1 MARLIHLNGPP
12 GIGKSTLARRYV
24 DEHAGVLNCDVD
36 VLRTLIGGWQ
46 ADFNAAGALI
56 RPAALAM
63 ISAYLG
69 QGRDVVFPQMLVDPG
84 ELAKFEA
91 CAHEVG
97 AQFVECMLMD
107 TQAAAVERFHR
118 RGQNGAHDPWH
129 AHVRTIVE
137 QLGGDELL
145 ARSYADLQALIDQRS
160 TVILVTS
167 VEDRN
172 RRHLSGI
179 RRGCGVT
186 CRVRA
191 NRTARSCR
199 AG

>member
-36 VLRTLIGGWQ
+36 VLRTLVGGWQ

-84 ELAKFEA
+84 EVARFEG
-91 CAHEVG
+91 CAHQVG

-118 RGQNGAHDPWH
+118 RGQDGADDPWH
-129 AHVRTIVE
+129 TQVRTIVD
-137 QLGGDELL
+137 QLGGDGFLVRTHARLRALL
-145 ARSYADLQALIDQRS
+145 DQRP
-160 TVILVTS
+160 TVVTIAS
-167 VEDRN
+167 VEDRIDDTY
-172 RRHLSGI
+172 RAFADA
-179 RRGCGVT
+179 VT
-186 CRVRA
+186 
-191 NRTARSCR
+191 
-199 AG
+199 